1 MERLKAN
8 KEDHSSIKASLDLR
22 HSELPKAELLPQLPD
37 VVKFGQEFFK
47 RGSIHTSIYVP
58 VYDSM
63 RAGRNAS
70 KYRIVQ
76 LNVKVVETS
85 HRTVAA
91 EISEKE
97 LRHRQNCIL
106 VKEVQDKGRDR
117 DVFSSTML

>member
-1 MERLKAN
+1 M
-8 KEDHSSIKASLDLR
+8 
-22 HSELPKAELLPQLPD
+22 PKAELLPQLPD